1 MCAMSPRASR
11 ARCLPSNPKGKP
23 ASNVHKDRPCGVSR
37 RRKLP
42 AMFNPSRRQ
51 AIRRPVATLLGAS
64 LRPERKISVFF
75 AAKSDCVDGTWQ
87 RSYIPKMVVIGV
99 HTAAAD
105 SSSSSARNLSRR
117 SRATRYP
124 ALVLALEIAL
134 VLALNHPGVLA
145 LSSSSSSGSS
155 SGASRPRGRLL
166 PCRVHAA
173 RRASVTPTRALLGG
187 IRRRSRAT
195 YARQERLR
203 GTP

>member
-1 MCAMSPRASR
+1 MPTIQPLKGNPPATSIRIVRAASPAVAS
-11 ARCLPSNPKGKP
+11 SQ
-23 ASNVHKDRPCGVSR
+23 PCSILAAAGDS
-37 RRKLP
+37 P
-42 AMFNPSRRQ
+42 TPSR
-51 AIRRPVATLLGAS
+51 PLLGAS

-124 ALVLALEIAL
+124 AL

>member
-1 MCAMSPRASR
+1 MPTIQPLKGNPPATSIRIVRAASPAVAS
-11 ARCLPSNPKGKP
+11 SQ
-23 ASNVHKDRPCGVSR
+23 PCSILAAAGDS
-37 RRKLP
+37 P
-42 AMFNPSRRQ
+42 TPSR
-51 AIRRPVATLLGAS
+51 PLLGAS